1 MTARNPRSFFTSLAA
16 FAMAMTGFI
25 PAVAFSGEAKHPAKP
40 LLWKI
45 EGKGLTKPSYL
56 FGTIHIGSPAV
67 VTLHPST
74 QKAFDEADVVY
85 TEVTMDADAM
95 LAATH
100 HYLRKDGKTLS
111 ASMGKELS
119 ARFEEELKHVNP
131 ALDAEPFEKMSTW
144 VTAITLMSLPELM
157 TGKPP
162 LDQVLWNNAV
172 KAGKK
177 TGALETAAS
186 NAAIFEK
193 IGEEAQLA
201 MLSGT
206 MAYLKKCREEGKDLV
221 RAITDVYLTG
231 DLAAMEVEM
240 GAFFDEME
248 RGDNAEIAKRVRKGL
263 LDDRDANMTV
273 TVLASLE
280 KEPNI
285 SHFFAAGAA
294 HFASE
299 TGIGA
304 RLAKAGYTVTRI
316 EE

>member
-1 MTARNPRSFFTSLAA
+1 MTGRNFRSCFSSL
-16 FAMAMTGFI
+16 AMAMTAFI
-25 PAVAFSGEAKHPAKP
+25 PAVALCDEAKHPAKP

-67 VTLHPST
+67 VTLHPAA
-74 QKAFDEADVVY
+74 QKAFDGADVVY
-85 TEVTMDADAM
+85 TEVTMDAVAM
-95 LAATH
+95 LAATQ
-100 HYLRKDGKTLS
+100 HYLRKDGKSLS
-111 ASMGKELS
+111 ESMGKELS

-131 ALDAEPFEKMSTW
+131 ALDAEPFEMMSTW
-144 VTAITLMSLPELM
+144 VTAITLTSLPELL

-172 KAGKK
+172 KAGKR
-177 TGALETAAS
+177 TGALETTAS
-186 NAAIFEK
+186 NAAIFEE

-206 MAYLKKCREEGKDLV
+206 MAYLKKCREEGKNLV

-231 DLAAMEVEM
+231 DLEGIEVEM
-240 GAFFDEME
+240 NAFFEEMK
-248 RGDNAEIAKRVRKGL
+248 RGENADVGKRVRTGL
-263 LDDRDANMTV
+263 LDDRDANMSEK
-273 TVLASLE
+273 AAESLE
-280 KEPNI
+280 KEPNL